1 MSEDLRQ
8 GGGLGFEKRDNLF
21 GSAAGP
27 GHLGPPK
34 GSLRVPRTRCAET
47 PPFRTR
53 LNPLL
58 TLTHEKL

>member
-8 GGGLGFEKRDNLF
+8 GGGPGFERRGNLLRR
-21 GSAAGP
+21 AAG
-27 GHLGPPK
+27 LGPLGQPK
-34 GSLRVPRTRCAET
+34 GSLRVLLTRCAET

-58 TLTHEKL
+58 ALTHEKL